1 MSTMKKTLY
10 NVLVCVLVG
19 AAMTSCA
26 VFKSYD
32 RDKVVGE
39 VRTDGIYGNAQSGDS
54 LGLGDLSWRELFTD
68 PTLQTL
74 IEKALAQNTDVR
86 NTDLQ
91 IQQVEYALKASRL
104 AFIPSITFSAN
115 GSISKTYDPYNRNS
129 LRGNFD
135 GNTKTYGASLTMG
148 WQNVNFFALR
158 NQLKGAKVTV
168 EQIKNARQAVQ
179 AGLVA
184 NVAKLYYN
192 ICMLDEQI
200 ELMEQTVANWKIY
213 WDMQARLMEAGQAN
227 RAAVSSIEATYWS
240 MVGAL
245 DELKDNRTITQ
256 TSLCTLLGEPSHFIE
271 HTTLASFQAPSLITT
286 GAPISILSR
295 RPDVKEAELKLQAA
309 FYDKQEAA
317 SAFYPSL
324 TLSATGTFTNSAGIG
339 IVNPGVMIGNAI
351 ASLAQPIFQNGA
363 LRARYKI
370 AKKDIEIAK
379 NNFVQQVVA
388 AGNEVNTAMLEV
400 HCAEEHR
407 IFYGHEVD
415 ANAIA
420 YEATR
425 KLYENSSINYLNVIT
440 AHNALISSRMSQI
453 GNRMDAV
460 DATVELY
467 LALGGGTK

>member
-1 MSTMKKTLY
+1 MKKTLY

-271 HTTLASFQAPSLITT
+271 HTTLASFQAPALITT
-286 GAPISILSR
+286 GAPIAILSR

>member
-1 MSTMKKTLY
+1 MKKTLY

-453 GNRMDAV
+453 GNRMDAI

>member
-1 MSTMKKTLY
+1 MKKTLY

-135 GNTKTYGASLTMG
+135 DNTKTYGASLTMG
-148 WQNVNFFALR
+148 WQNINFFALR

-271 HTTLASFQAPSLITT
+271 HTTLASFQAPALITT

>member
-1 MSTMKKTLY
+1 MKKTLY

-467 LALGGGTK
+467 LALGGVTK

>member
-1 MSTMKKTLY
+1 MKKTLY

-271 HTTLASFQAPSLITT
+271 HTTLASFQAPALITT

>member
-271 HTTLASFQAPSLITT
+271 HTTLASFQAPALITT

>member
-1 MSTMKKTLY
+1 MKKTLY

-440 AHNALISSRMSQI
+440 AQNALISSRMSQI

>member
-1 MSTMKKTLY
+1 MKKTLY

>member
-1 MSTMKKTLY
+1 MKKTLY

-240 MVGAL
+240 MMGAL

-271 HTTLASFQAPSLITT
+271 HTTLASFQAPALITT

>member
-1 MSTMKKTLY
+1 MKKTLY

-245 DELKDNRTITQ
+245 DELKDNRT
-256 TSLCTLLGEPSHFIE
+256 
-271 HTTLASFQAPSLITT
+271 T

>member
-1 MSTMKKTLY
+1 MKKTLY
-10 NVLVCVLVG
+10 NVLVCALVG
-19 AAMTSCA
+19 VTMTSCA
-26 VFKSYD
+26 VFKNYK
-32 RDKVVGE
+32 REKVVGE
-39 VRTDGIYGNAQSGDS
+39 VRTDGIYGDAQSGDS

-91 IQQVEYALKASRL
+91 IQQVEYSLKASRL
-104 AFIPSITFSAN
+104 AFIPSISFSAN
-115 GSISKTYDPYNRNS
+115 GAISKTYDPYNRNS
-129 LRGNFD
+129 LRDAFA

-158 NQLKGAKVTV
+158 NQLKGDKVSL
-168 EQIKNARQAVQ
+168 EQIQTVRQAVQ

-184 NVAKLYYN
+184 NIAKLYYT

-200 ELMEQTVANWKIY
+200 VLMEQTVANWKTY

-240 MVGAL
+240 MVGTL
-245 DELKDNRTITQ
+245 DEFKDNRIITQ
-256 TSLCTLLGEPSHFIE
+256 TSLCTLLGEPSHAIE
-271 HTTLASFQAPSLITT
+271 HTALATFQAPALITT

-295 RPDVKEAELKLQAA
+295 RPDVKQAELKLAEA
-309 FYDKQEAA
+309 FYNKLEAA

-324 TLSATGTFTNSAGIG
+324 TLSATGSFTNNAGIG
-339 IVNPGVMIGNAI
+339 VINPGVMIGNAI

-370 AKKDIEIAK
+370 AKNDIEIAK

-407 IFYGHEVD
+407 IYYGHEAD

-425 KLYENSSINYLNVIT
+425 KLYENSSANYLNVIT
-440 AHNALISSRMSQI
+440 AHNSLINSRMSQI
-453 GNRMDAV
+453 SNRMDAV
-460 DATVELY
+460 NATIELY

>member
-1 MSTMKKTLY
+1 MKKTLY

-129 LRGNFD
+129 LRENFD

-271 HTTLASFQAPSLITT
+271 HTTLASFQAPALITT

>member
-1 MSTMKKTLY
+1 MKKTLY

-256 TSLCTLLGEPSHFIE
+256 TSL
-271 HTTLASFQAPSLITT
+271 
-286 GAPISILSR
+286 
-295 RPDVKEAELKLQAA
+295 
-309 FYDKQEAA
+309 
-317 SAFYPSL
+317 
-324 TLSATGTFTNSAGIG
+324 
-339 IVNPGVMIGNAI
+339 
-351 ASLAQPIFQNGA
+351 
-363 LRARYKI
+363 
-370 AKKDIEIAK
+370 
-379 NNFVQQVVA
+379 
-388 AGNEVNTAMLEV
+388 
-400 HCAEEHR
+400 
-407 IFYGHEVD
+407 
-415 ANAIA
+415 
-420 YEATR
+420 
-425 KLYENSSINYLNVIT
+425 
-440 AHNALISSRMSQI
+440 
-453 GNRMDAV
+453 
-460 DATVELY
+460 
-467 LALGGGTK
+467 

>member
-1 MSTMKKTLY
+1 M
-10 NVLVCVLVG
+10 
-19 AAMTSCA
+19 
-26 VFKSYD
+26 
-32 RDKVVGE
+32 
-39 VRTDGIYGNAQSGDS
+39 
-54 LGLGDLSWRELFTD
+54 
-68 PTLQTL
+68 
-74 IEKALAQNTDVR
+74 
-86 NTDLQ
+86 
-91 IQQVEYALKASRL
+91 
-104 AFIPSITFSAN
+104 
-115 GSISKTYDPYNRNS
+115 
-129 LRGNFD
+129 
-135 GNTKTYGASLTMG
+135 
-148 WQNVNFFALR
+148 
-158 NQLKGAKVTV
+158 
-168 EQIKNARQAVQ
+168 
-179 AGLVA
+179 
-184 NVAKLYYN
+184 
-192 ICMLDEQI
+192 
-200 ELMEQTVANWKIY
+200 
-213 WDMQARLMEAGQAN
+213 
-227 RAAVSSIEATYWS
+227 
-240 MVGAL
+240 
-245 DELKDNRTITQ
+245 
-256 TSLCTLLGEPSHFIE
+256 
-271 HTTLASFQAPSLITT
+271 
-286 GAPISILSR
+286 
-295 RPDVKEAELKLQAA
+295 KEAELKLQAA

>member
-1 MSTMKKTLY
+1 MKKTLY

-271 HTTLASFQAPSLITT
+271 HTTLASFQAPTLITT

>member
-1 MSTMKKTLY
+1 MKKTLY
-10 NVLVCVLVG
+10 NVLVCALVG
-19 AAMTSCA
+19 ATMTSCA
-26 VFKSYD
+26 VFKNYK
-32 RDKVVGE
+32 REKVVGE
-39 VRTDGIYGNAQSGDS
+39 IRTDGIYGDAQSGDS

-91 IQQVEYALKASRL
+91 IQQVEYAMKASRL

-271 HTTLASFQAPSLITT
+271 HTTLASFQAPALITT